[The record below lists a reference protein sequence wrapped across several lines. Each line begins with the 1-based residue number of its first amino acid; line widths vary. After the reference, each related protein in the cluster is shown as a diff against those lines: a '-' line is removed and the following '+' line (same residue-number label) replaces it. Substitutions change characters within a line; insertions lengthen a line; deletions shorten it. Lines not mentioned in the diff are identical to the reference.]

1 MKKLFTVLLTLIL
14 AISCVCPVAKA
25 NEDYSSKYS
34 GTVYFVDPSTGAN
47 TNDGL
52 SPQSAWKSV
61 ASIRIKQ
68 LKPGDALLIKRGE
81 VLSAAAGI
89 KINVS
94 GEENKPITISCYGDE
109 NLPLPI
115 IQASL
120 VSASSAIIAVE
131 SQSYIHIDSLHV
143 ISKHTGTNNHA
154 CIGLFAEDG
163 IVCKG
168 NKVTNCVVESQ
179 VDEWN
184 STSGSNTYGIKV
196 THRDYWGFHED
207 VLIENNEV
215 YNVKGKG
222 IATDGAYGAC
232 NKNGLDPNTK
242 ATRGL
247 VIRNNFLY
255 NIGLDGINV
264 LSAVDPLVEYN
275 TCGMSHSYA
284 KTSWHVAMWPFS
296 SYGSVF
302 QYNES
307 YETQTTYDGQGF
319 DSDYLSYNT
328 VMQYNYS
335 HDNVGGFML
344 ICTEPKADWL
354 SDQTAYNVGT
364 IVRYNISQND
374 KHHIFGFTCHIT
386 DTLIYNNTIYANE
399 GVDNIVSVYSRDGIK
414 MPINTQ
420 FYNNIFYTNSG
431 IFEWK
436 KSTGTVF
443 KNNIV
448 YGDNAHLYPQNDE
461 GYDDGDGIEASGNI
475 YADPMLIK
483 PGAAGIG
490 RDTCGVYRLK
500 PESPAL
506 GAGLIIEDETNTVDF
521 FGNEVSQTQA
531 PNIGAY
537 NGEGIVLV
545 TGDNNYDG
553 QLTVIDVLHLRKYL
567 VKLNGSAIIN
577 KDYTDMNE
585 DGKINIAD
593 LLGIRKILAKI
604 EE

>member
-1 MKKLFTVLLTLIL
+1 MKKLLVFCL
-14 AISCVCPVAKA
+14 AIVMLVSVFCPAVKA
-25 NEDYSSKYS
+25 QEDYSSKYS
-34 GTVYFVDPSTGAN
+34 GTVYYVDPSTGAN

-52 SPQSAWKSV
+52 SPETAWKSV
-61 ASIRIKQ
+61 VSIRIKM

-81 VLSAAAGI
+81 VLSAAVGI
-89 KINVS
+89 KFTVS
-94 GEENKPITISCYGDE
+94 GEEDKPITISCYGDE

-115 IQASL
+115 VQASL

-131 SQSYIHIDSLHV
+131 SQSYIHIDSLHI

-154 CIGLFAEDG
+154 CIGLFAADG
-163 IVCKG
+163 VVCKG
-168 NKVTNCVVESQ
+168 NKITNCVVESQ
-179 VDEWN
+179 AGEWN

-196 THRDYWGFHED
+196 THRNYWGFHQD
-207 VLIENNEV
+207 VLIENNEI

-296 SYGSVF
+296 SYGAVF

-328 VMQYNYS
+328 TFQYNYS

-364 IVRYNISQND
+364 VVRYNISQND
-374 KHHIFGFTCHIT
+374 KHHLFGFTCHIT
-386 DTLIYNNTIYANE
+386 DTMIYNNTIYATD
-399 GVDNIVSVYSRDGIK
+399 GVDKIVNVYSRDGIK
-414 MPINTQ
+414 MPINTK
-420 FYNNIFYTNSG
+420 FYNNIFYTNKG
-431 IFEWK
+431 GFNWE
-436 KSTGTVF
+436 KSVGTEF
-443 KNNIV
+443 KNNIFF
-448 YGDNAHLYPQNDE
+448 GENAKMYPKNDVDE
-461 GYDDGDGIEASGNI
+461 SIDDGIISSGNI
-475 YADPMLIK
+475 FENPMLLK
-483 PGAAGIG
+483 AGGAGIG
-490 RDTCGVYRLK
+490 RETCGVYRLK
-500 PESPAL
+500 PDSPAL
-506 GAGLIIEDETNTVDF
+506 NAGLIIDDETNTLDF
-521 FGNEVSQTQA
+521 FGNEVNKNEA

-537 NGEGIVLV
+537 NGDGVVLV
-545 TGDNNYDG
+545 
-553 QLTVIDVLHLRKYL
+553 
-567 VKLNGSAIIN
+567 
-577 KDYTDMNE
+577 
-585 DGKINIAD
+585 
-593 LLGIRKILAKI
+593 
-604 EE
+604 